1 MTNGR
6 SAFKQKAMAGLAQ
19 FRDEATKKI
28 ASILGRTAQY
38 RKHMV
43 HHLLANRW
51 STRHHLWMDADGVN
65 EVVTTDPEDEDS
77 VISVLSESLIESDD
91 EEYVD
96 WEEIDEYCDEPPE
109 GEPEM
114 DGYEL
119 GATVIAEFLRN
130 CYKDAGGIDHP
141 LPASPGTTIAIQK

>member
-1 MTNGR
+1 MKQPRKLLRFSGR
-6 SAFKQKAMAGLAQ
+6 ELLGI
-19 FRDEATKKI
+19 E
-28 ASILGRTAQY
+28 SIWFTIYSRTDG
-38 RKHMV
+38 V
-43 HHLLANRW
+43 PV
-51 STRHHLWMDADGVN
+51 TIFGMDADGVN

-96 WEEIDEYCDEPPE
+96 WEEIDEYCDEPPD

-130 CYKDAGGIDHP
+130 CYRDAGGIDHP
-141 LPASPGTTIAIQK
+141 LPAFAQHHDRDSKMNLKTGEWE